1 MLRIVAAALM
11 LLTALPNAASLCN
24 AWCATHQTAERCQ
37 HTGAVDAASVTA
49 AHDCND
55 SLASSPGLNER
66 TVTSAP
72 AASGLATSVLDAPPA
87 PVWVALTTYGR
98 PAELLSHTPLR
109 TPLRI

>member
-11 LLTALPNAASLCN
+11 LLTALPNAAVLCN

-37 HTGAVDAASVTA
+37 HTGAVDAALVTA

-55 SLASSPGLNER
+55 SLAAGPGLNER
-66 TVTSAP
+66 TITSAP
-72 AASGLATSVLDAPPA
+72 DASGLATSAVGAPPPA
-87 PVWVALTTYGR
+87 VWLALTQSGR
-98 PAELLSHTPLR
+98 PAEFLSHPPLR